1 MPSQKPRIT
10 VYTDEETNLKLAYIA
25 KSENRSSSNYTE
37 YLIKKDIKEFEKKY
51 GTIQIEEKQVKE
63 DNTGIKI
70 LKMVTGV
77 TAGEKIGDIVVNEIH
92 KRQEKNSDR

>member
-25 KSENRSSSNYTE
+25 KLENRSSSNYTE

-51 GTIQIEEKQVKE
+51 GKIQIEEKQIKE
-63 DNTGIKI
+63 DSTGIKI

-77 TAGEKIGDIVVNEIH
+77 TPGEMLGDMAVNAIH
-92 KRQEKNSDR
+92 KRQEKNSNR